1 MSDNERM
8 EKLEKGV
15 LDMLFM
21 MGSMDARIDGLE
33 AALDAHAVVLERI
46 MRILEKEADSAI
58 KILSGGR
65 A

>member
-8 EKLEKGV
+8 EKLEKSV
-15 LDMLFM
+15 IDMLFM

-33 AALDAHAVVLERI
+33 AALDGHAAVLERI
-46 MRILEKEADSAI
+46 MRILEKEADIAN